1 MSFIIAIHV
10 GEGLVFASDS
20 RTTYQTTTD
29 DNGKRS
35 VEYGVH
41 ITDTTYKTFL
51 TASHVAISTCGDASL
66 NNKPI
71 TGYIESFINEHSNGN
86 VDEIK
91 DSILPYFKALSDTLD
106 TIFIV
111 GGYITNDNVNYV
123 QRLYRLKTI
132 DGSIEE
138 IDTAKQGAIWDGE
151 KDVMS
156 RMISILYLKKPDD
169 SYIEHSGYPILWQ
182 HFTLQDAVDFAKYAV
197 QITIDTMKFQRRVK
211 TVGGP
216 IDILVIKPNST
227 QWISRKELHG

>member
-29 DNGKRS
+29 VNGTRS
-35 VEYGVH
+35 VEHGVH

-51 TASHVAISTCGDASL
+51 TASNVAISTCGDASL

-71 TGYIESFINEHSNGN
+71 TGYIENFINEHNNDN

-91 DSILPYFKALSDTLD
+91 DAILPYFNALSNTLD
-106 TIFIV
+106 TIFII
-111 GGYITNDNVNYV
+111 GGYFTNDNVNYI
-123 QRLYRLKTI
+123 QKLYRLKTKE
-132 DGSIEE
+132 GSIEE
-138 IDTAKQGAIWDGE
+138 IDTATQGAIWDGE

-156 RMISILYLKKPDD
+156 RMITTLYLKKTDG
-169 SYIEHSGYPILWQ
+169 SYIEHSEYPILWQ

-216 IDILVIKPNST
+216 IDILVMKPNSAL
-227 QWISRKELHG
+227 WISRKELHG